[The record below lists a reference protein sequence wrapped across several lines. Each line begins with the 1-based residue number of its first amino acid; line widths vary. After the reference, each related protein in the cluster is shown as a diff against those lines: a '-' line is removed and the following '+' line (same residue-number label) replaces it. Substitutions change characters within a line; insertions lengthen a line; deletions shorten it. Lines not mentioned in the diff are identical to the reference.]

1 MSKNTKSRILN
12 TRQEHIYGYALR
24 NIVALQNRD
33 GSWGNKQEDKLFKKA
48 FAKLRTMPKVFFQSK
63 TSSSER
69 AIRAPARAMS
79 SRFARWI
86 SSVTEDVQS
95 LRTVT
100 S

>member
-1 MSKNTKSRILN
+1 MLRIRDSK
-12 TRQEHIYGYALR
+12 YAM
-24 NIVALQNRD
+24 ICFQSTIA
-33 GSWGNKQEDKLFKKA
+33 WGNKQEDKLFKKA